1 MADAPEGW
9 EAGPAP
15 DATLKA
21 VAQRESGNR
30 NLPASANVNYNVRG
44 PQHSEASSEFQFQP
58 ATWQEAAKA
67 TKVGTR
73 YAEASQDPYKD
84 ERTVNAE
91 WLKNK

>member
-30 NLPASANVNYNVRG
+30 NLPASANVNYNVSG
-44 PQHSEASSEFQFQP
+44 PRHSEASSEYQFEP
-58 ATWQEAAKA
+58 GTWAEATKA
-67 TKVGTR
+67 TPEPHSHPLLGRADIGYV
-73 YAEASQDPYKD
+73 AS
-84 ERTVNAE
+84 T
-91 WLKNK
+91 